1 MSQTRDLLCS
11 CGLQAPSQVV
21 EGPPPWALSQVG
33 LRGPG
38 KCECR
43 EPLDPRDQPEKE
55 REGEGERERKLTRGM
70 PSLGKNPLTL
80 FSKGAYIP

>member
-55 REGEGERERKLTRGM
+55 REGEGDRERER
-70 PSLGKNPLTL
+70 NN
-80 FSKGAYIP
+80 